1 MKNISENSIKGIL
14 DKLRCSVARLTE
26 KGDLEAT
33 AIQGL
38 SIYRRDAPGEPITG
52 MYEPSLCL
60 VVQGSKRVLLGGDTY
75 VYDAQ
80 RYLISS
86 VRLPTVVHIV
96 GASPEKPFL
105 GLKLRFDPREISHMM
120 ADSNLPPP
128 RSQQSSRSMATSA
141 VTPPLLSA
149 VTRLIGLLDNE
160 QDIPILAPLIHQ
172 EIIYR
177 LLTGE
182 QGLRL
187 RQIAAAG
194 SQSQQIAQVIEWLK
208 HNFIEP
214 LRIDDLASKAGMST
228 STFHSHFRNMT
239 ALSPLQYQKN
249 LRLQEARRLMLVEH
263 QDAAN
268 AAFKVGYESPSQFS
282 REYSRLFGAPPLR
295 DITNLRQQVA

>member
-1 MKNISENSIKGIL
+1 MKHIDKSLMQEIL
-14 DKLRCSVARLTE
+14 KKLRCSIARLTE
-26 KGDLEAT
+26 RGDLETT
-33 AIQGL
+33 AISGL
-38 SIYRRDAPGEPITG
+38 SIYRRDAPGEPIIG

-60 VVQGSKRVLLGGDTY
+60 VVQGAKRVQLGGDTY

-96 GASPEKPFL
+96 EASPVEPYL
-105 GLKLRFDPREISHMM
+105 GVKLQFDPREISRMM

-149 VTRLIGLLDNE
+149 ITRLIGLLDSE

-194 SQSQQIAQVIEWLK
+194 SQSQQIARVIEWLK

-214 LRIDDLASKAGMST
+214 LRVDELASMASMSP
-228 STFHSHFRNMT
+228 STFHSHFRTMT

-249 LRLQEARRLMLVEH
+249 LRLQEARRLMLVEYE
-263 QDAAN
+263 DAAN